1 LEHTIAR
8 VRSLSPAQTLSRGY
22 SIVQNSAGAIVRDA
36 SVLHEGE
43 QITVRAA
50 TGSAQATVTS
60 TNPSNI
66 S

>member
-1 LEHTIAR
+1 MSENI
-8 VRSLSPAQTLSRGY
+8 SF
-22 SIVQNSAGAIVRDA
+22 NSAELGAPVET
-36 SVLHEGE
+36 SEGE

-60 TNPSNI
+60 TDPSNI